1 MVGRTAVNEV
11 MFPHEARNSLQLGV
25 EGLVAKGVAKQGRCL
40 ARNNC
45 VLHVLALLVLCEHK
59 LKEVH
64 FDGPKSTLGSIKNG
78 LPVACLWLIR
88 DGSVD
93 RGNFLLPS

>member
-1 MVGRTAVNEV
+1 MGRAAVNEV
-11 MFPHEARNSLQLGV
+11 MFLHEARNSLQLGI
-25 EGLVAKGVAKQGRCL
+25 EGLVAKGVVKQGRCL
-40 ARNNC
+40 AHNNC
-45 VLHVLALLVLCEHK
+45 VPHVDALLALCEHE

-78 LPVACLWLIR
+78 LPVACLRLIR

-93 RGNFLLPS
+93 RGNFLLPY